1 MFVFRNER
9 TKNWANYLRFQSM
22 YYAKRSPEKWLNK
35 CKRNSTHEWR
45 NLWKQQIS
53 KWLERRTAQTGKAKD
68 SRRKGDREF
77 QLKWKIKF
85 NVTQMSY
92 LKVMQLKV
100 KSRGVNS
107 SASFK
112 EFLLTKSDVKLAKT
126 TGTVRKKQHKRCWY
140 CVRAR
145 AQNGDTLKVLLKKN
159 WFEIA
164 SASNPYE
171 NILIDKPTDQFM
183 AKMAVQD
190 SLLNC
195 SQLLKYFI
203 DIHEKSAISDL
214 IYYSFSR
221 GLLLPTDIFNVQQ
234 TYLYAWL

>member
-1 MFVFRNER
+1 MC
-9 TKNWANYLRFQSM
+9 ACAGS
-22 YYAKRSPEKWLNK
+22 
-35 CKRNSTHEWR
+35 EWR
-45 NLWKQQIS
+45 YI
-53 KWLERRTAQTGKAKD
+53 
-68 SRRKGDREF
+68 KGF
-77 QLKWKIKF
+77 
-85 NVTQMSY
+85 
-92 LKVMQLKV
+92 
-100 KSRGVNS
+100 
-107 SASFK
+107 A
-112 EFLLTKSDVKLAKT
+112 
-126 TGTVRKKQHKRCWY
+126 
-140 CVRAR
+140 
-145 AQNGDTLKVLLKKN
+145 KKN